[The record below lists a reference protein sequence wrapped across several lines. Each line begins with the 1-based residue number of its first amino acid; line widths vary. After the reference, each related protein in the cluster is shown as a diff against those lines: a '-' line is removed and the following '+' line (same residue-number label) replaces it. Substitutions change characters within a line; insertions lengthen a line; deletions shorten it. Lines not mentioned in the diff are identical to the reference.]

1 MARTSQLP
9 LHSYWSKTPNRTDKQ
24 WHEALIY
31 PRNLYTGYSSV
42 SARCRCS
49 GDFSLKWSQSSWIIF
64 FWEVLSQHQ
73 LPNLNPS
80 RRLQL
85 CLLYGQAEEPGF
97 MLILTGVRLQSSVLM
112 TCSCLR
118 LGLIQVFGV
127 CCCSCSCCR
136 RLTITSYTLHCII
149 K

>member
-31 PRNLYTGYSSV
+31 PRNLYTSYSSV

-64 FWEVLSQHQ
+64 FLGGAFSASAPQFESFSPITAVFVIQSGRGAGLYADPYWRTSAKQRS
-73 LPNLNPS
+73 ND
-80 RRLQL
+80 LQL
-85 CLLYGQAEEPGF
+85 FKTRPHPSFWCLLLF
-97 MLILTGVRLQSSVLM
+97 LLLLSSPHHHFVY
-112 TCSCLR
+112 
-118 LGLIQVFGV
+118 IA
-127 CCCSCSCCR
+127 
-136 RLTITSYTLHCII
+136 LHH
-149 K
+149 